1 MMGKKKQAMKRGGK
15 VVSRAMGGPMK
26 AKKKMAGGGSA
37 MKAKKKMAGGGAA
50 MRGKKKMAGGGMMN
64 VSPRKALAMGA
75 KPMKGGGKV
84 MKGKKKKV
92 KKAKKRG

>member
-1 MMGKKKQAMKRGGK
+1 MGKKKQAMKRGGK

-26 AKKKMAGGGSA
+26 AKKKMAGGGPA
-37 MKAKKKMAGGGAA
+37 MKA
-50 MRGKKKMAGGGMMN
+50 KKKMAGGGMMN

-84 MKGKKKKV
+84 MKGKKKKA

>member
-1 MMGKKKQAMKRGGK
+1 MAGGGMAGKKKQAMKRGGK

-26 AKKKMAGGGSA
+26 AKKKMAGGGAA
-37 MKAKKKMAGGGAA
+37 MKA
-50 MRGKKKMAGGGMMN
+50 KKKMAGGGMMN